1 MNGAG
6 REILIVDDE
15 PDIRSVMAGIL
26 SDEGYR
32 TREAAVAADAIAAV
46 QTRVPNLIV
55 LDVWL
60 EGSHMD
66 GLQLLSHFRNEFPH
80 VPVVIIS
87 GHGNIEMAVAAIKKG
102 AYDFIEKP
110 FKADRLLLVI
120 ERAIEAYVLRQEN
133 EELRRRA
140 GAQTALIGQSAVMS
154 HLRQAI
160 ARVAPTSSRVL
171 ISGRAGSGKEVV
183 ARMIHAQSRRADGS
197 FVVLNCATMRPDR
210 LEAELFGTERDA
222 DGTRKAG
229 VLERAH
235 NGTLLLD
242 EIADMPLETQG
253 KIVRVLQEQ
262 TFRREE
268 QGAKVEI
275 DVRVLAS
282 TSHDL
287 KEEIETGSFRKDLYY
302 RLNVVPIEV
311 PPLTA
316 RREDIP
322 LLVQHFMERAA
333 STLGLPARQIG
344 DDAIAALQAYEWP
357 GDVRQV
363 QNVVEW
369 LLIMAG
375 SGSENLIRADMLPPE
390 ISASGPSA
398 LRGDRGAEIMG
409 LPLRDAREVFE
420 REYLMAQINRFGGN
434 ISRTA
439 MFVGMERSALHRKLK
454 VLGVHVPEKNGRPA
468 EA

>member
-1 MNGAG
+1 MNAAA

-15 PDIRSVMAGIL
+15 PDIRSVMSGIL

-32 TREAAVAADAIAAV
+32 TREAAIASEAIAAL

-87 GHGNIEMAVAAIKKG
+87 GHGNIEMAVAALKKG

-110 FKADRLLLVI
+110 FKADRLLVVI
-120 ERAIEAYVLRQEN
+120 ERALEAYALRQEN
-133 EELRRRA
+133 EELRRRT
-140 GAQTALIGQSAVMS
+140 GGQPMLVGQSSVMNQ
-154 HLRQAI
+154 LRQAI
-160 ARVAPTSSRVL
+160 ARVAPTGSRVL
-171 ISGRAGSGKEVV
+171 ISGRAGSGKEIV
-183 ARMIHAQSRRADGS
+183 ARLIHAQSRRADGP

-210 LEAELFGTERDA
+210 LEAELFGAERGP
-222 DGTRKAG
+222 DGTRKIG
-229 VLERAH
+229 VLVRAH

-262 TFRREE
+262 TFERE
-268 QGAKVEI
+268 GAKVEV

-282 TSHDL
+282 TSEDL
-287 KEEIETGSFRKDLYY
+287 KLAIDNATFRKDLFY
-302 RLNVVPIEV
+302 RLNVVPLDV
-311 PPLTA
+311 PPLTS

-322 LLVQHFMERAA
+322 QLVQHFMERASA
-333 STLGLPARQIG
+333 TLGLPSRQIG

-375 SGSENLIRADMLPPE
+375 SGNETVIRADMLPPE
-390 ISASGPSA
+390 ISANGPSA

-439 MFVGMERSALHRKLK
+439 TFVGMERSALHRKLK
-454 VLGVHVPEKNGRPA
+454 VLGVHVPERNGRPA
-468 EA
+468 DA